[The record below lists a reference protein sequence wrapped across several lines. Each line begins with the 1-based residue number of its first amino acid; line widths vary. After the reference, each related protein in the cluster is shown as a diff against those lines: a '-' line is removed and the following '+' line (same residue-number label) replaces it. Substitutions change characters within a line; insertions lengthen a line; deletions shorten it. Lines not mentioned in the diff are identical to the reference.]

1 MKFLLVMN
9 WRILKEV
16 KENMFNE
23 DSSLVGSCILMIG
36 AGLMSIEEIPNIYN
50 LREEVLKKLTK

>member
-1 MKFLLVMN
+1 
-9 WRILKEV
+9 
-16 KENMFNE
+16 MFNA

-36 AGLMSIEEIPNIYN
+36 AGFMTIDEIPNISN

>member
-1 MKFLLVMN
+1 MN